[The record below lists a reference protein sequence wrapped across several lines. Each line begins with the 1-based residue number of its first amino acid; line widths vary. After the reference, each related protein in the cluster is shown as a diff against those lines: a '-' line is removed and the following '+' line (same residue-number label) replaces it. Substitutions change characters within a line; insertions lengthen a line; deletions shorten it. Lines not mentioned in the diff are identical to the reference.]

1 MPSITHEGPIE
12 IIRQHPKLT
21 TELVRHATGIEI
33 PGDDEVE
40 VTLGSTDAS
49 NVVPAEFTADM
60 VTLVTDKATS
70 KPLLLVVVEPQGRS
84 EEEKTFSW
92 PAYLTNLRRAHQCKN
107 AVLIVI
113 CWNEAEA
120 EKCRQA
126 IPMGHPGFVLAPI
139 VVGPRSAPDLDG
151 ASPWLIILCAAIG
164 AIRLGTDDARRTVLG
179 AITATG
185 SNTTDIR
192 RLTTII
198 MAAASETARLE
209 LEALMETAE
218 YKSDFFDRI
227 EAQGEARG
235 EARGEAK
242 GEARALLKIL
252 TSRGIDLTDEQ
263 HKMLTTCTDLER
275 IDQWLDLA
283 LTATSAGDVFK
294 D

>member
-1 MPSITHEGPIE
+1 
-12 IIRQHPKLT
+12 
-21 TELVRHATGIEI
+21 
-33 PGDDEVE
+33 
-40 VTLGSTDAS
+40 
-49 NVVPAEFTADM
+49 
-60 VTLVTDKATS
+60 
-70 KPLLLVVVEPQGRS
+70 VVEPQGRS
-84 EEEKTFSW
+84 EGEKTFSW
-92 PAYLTNLRRAHQCKN
+92 PAYLANLRRAHQCKN

-164 AIRLGTDDARRTVLG
+164 AIRLGTDDARRTVLS

-198 MAAASETARLE
+198 MAAASEAARLE

-218 YKSDFFDRI
+218 YKSDFFDRV
-227 EAQGEARG
+227 EAQGEA
-235 EARGEAK
+235 K
-242 GEARALLKIL
+242 GELKGELKGETKALLKIL
-252 TSRGIDLTDEQ
+252 TSRGIGLTDEQ
-263 HKMLTTCTDLER
+263 HEMITTCSDLER
-275 IDQWLDLA
+275 IDQWLDRALA
-283 LTATSAGDVFK
+283 ATSASDIFK

>member
-70 KPLLLVVVEPQGRS
+70 KPLLLIVVEPQGRS
-84 EEEKTFSW
+84 GEKTFSW
-92 PAYLTNLRRAHQCKN
+92 PAYLANLRRAHQCKN

-164 AIRLGTDDARRTVLG
+164 AIHLGTDDARRTVLS

-185 SNTTDIR
+185 SNTTDTR
-192 RLTTII
+192 KLATII
-198 MAAASETARLE
+198 MAAASEAARLE
-209 LEALMETAE
+209 LEGLMLTAE

-227 EAQGEARG
+227 EAQGEAR
-235 EARGEAK
+235 
-242 GEARALLKIL
+242 ALLKIL
-252 TSRGIDLTDEQ
+252 TSRGIELTDEQ
-263 HKMLTTCTDLER
+263 QKMITTCTDLER

>member
-1 MPSITHEGPIE
+1 VRLTRDPSRSSVSTPSS
-12 IIRQHPKLT
+12 PPS
-21 TELVRHATGIEI
+21 RHATGIEI

-164 AIRLGTDDARRTVLG
+164 AIRLGTDDARR
-179 AITATG
+179 
-185 SNTTDIR
+185 
-192 RLTTII
+192 II

-227 EAQGEARG
+227 EARG